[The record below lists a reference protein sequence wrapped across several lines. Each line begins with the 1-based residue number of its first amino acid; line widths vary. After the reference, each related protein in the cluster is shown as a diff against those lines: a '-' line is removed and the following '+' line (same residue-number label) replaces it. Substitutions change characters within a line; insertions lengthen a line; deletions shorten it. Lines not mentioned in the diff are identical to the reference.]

1 MIVKKEGYSLNID
14 VIKKREMKVVGIA
27 WNGSYSQIKKI
38 PGMFAELQMRYDEIL
53 YQTDEP
59 ILIAPFHSRET
70 ELTYYVTIPVE
81 KIEFIPEDMVGFT
94 IPARNYVTATHVGTP
109 GEIDQTY
116 SKIYTWMK
124 EYGFEKDLRTLSL
137 EVYNRD
143 FKRLNSA
150 KKQLSFDIY
159 IPIKQY

>member
-1 MIVKKEGYSLNID
+1 MVWKEGYSLYID
-14 VIKKREMKVVGIA
+14 IIEKKEIKVVGIA

-38 PGMFAELQMRYDEIL
+38 PALFSELQMRFDEIL

-59 ILIAPFHSRET
+59 IMIAPFHSRET

-81 KIEFIPEDMVGFT
+81 KIEFIPEGMVGFK
-94 IPARNYVTATHVGTP
+94 IPAKNYVFATHFGTP

-116 SKIYTWMK
+116 SQIYSWMK
-124 EYGFEKDLRTLSL
+124 EYGYEKDFQALSL
-137 EVYNRD
+137 EVYDKD

-150 KKQLSFDIY
+150 KKQLNFDIY
-159 IPIKQY
+159 IPIKKY